1 MWFKV
6 GNVISFYD
14 NWMLG
19 SLLIYGVK
27 WKLIFLGKYISFRCG
42 LVRLVIYIYFLIYY
56 VIL

>member
-27 WKLIFLGKYISFRCG
+27 WKLIFWGSI
-42 LVRLVIYIYFLIYY
+42 
-56 VIL
+56 